1 MKSIIKRAIA
11 VLLIFTVVLLASC
24 SMDLSPVKAAEIGG
38 NADLDGYGAY
48 ISNDE
53 LGEIVSYGGY
63 ISKTEYASMLNDN
76 SVGASYNPSFAG
88 CYDTNGYQIYVRR
101 AMAGQYVGEAALLIS
116 VNGSRAYCIEPGEAL
131 NAYSNLTE
139 TTSSGVWASLS
150 GNQQQ
155 AINTALC
162 YGREGNFSNIKG
174 SSSINS
180 DQCYIA
186 TQLIIWEIVNGERSA
201 AAPFSLNGNGYLSMY
216 CADGYN
222 GNIAN
227 AYHKIENAM
236 AAAQTVPSFAT
247 KTASDAPLYTLNATY
262 NNVKRTWSYTP
273 LTLTDSNS
281 VMAQFAGFNNKTIDV
296 GNATVTV
303 SVSENKITLTPSAGK
318 LNASGR
324 TVSFSATK
332 TGIPSS
338 NEAKLI
344 AYASSYQDV
353 VSGGSASAPTAYFSV
368 NVNIKQNAKLD
379 YDFHVRKVIGTQNE
393 YDTCQE
399 DVIEGVASTAE
410 NLKGWYFRVEV
421 SNVSTFY
428 RYYNV
433 KSFVLGPTD
442 EAGRTQTVAEYVM
455 EHFDYSNVSTLVPT
469 GYYEVTEIGRKVGS
483 SYIMPDFYAP
493 DRTTHSFLFDP
504 GSNSQDKPVISEC
517 YYTNI
522 FSITLEI
529 IKTTDDGSTPENYYF
544 TVTNQETGTTYT
556 AHVNRNGTFCPLNQ
570 TRAADGRTYLTLPE
584 GRYTLTEL
592 GLKQSGVGYAIP
604 YRFAEPLPV
613 EFEITPDAY
622 KQALES
628 GYQAV
633 TVKVDNKCE
642 GKIKLRKTEEGNEQS
657 VAGATYGLFSD
668 DQCLNLIYQFPQ
680 TDSKGETVT
689 EDKYPCGEQYY
700 VKEIEAPQGYALSD
714 TVYPVIIDPKN
725 EVEIV
730 YELPVTDE
738 KANNPVEI
746 RKTDITGTKELAGA
760 VLEVRAYNG
769 ALISSWV
776 SNGSAHVIADVQPGT
791 YTLTEKSPANGYVT
805 AESIQFTVKGDGTT
819 TKVAMKDAPTRIQ
832 INKVDEKGNALK
844 GVQLQVLD
852 NTGKVVIP
860 TWTTNG
866 SPYEITGK
874 LIVGAK
880 YKLHEVST
888 LLEYNISR
896 DVSFTVKDTPDVQT
910 VKMINRKKTGQ
921 IVINKF
927 DGSGQPIVGAQWK
940 VYRKDNS
947 ELKFYRVSE
956 GYFTYSES
964 GTVTTLSTA
973 NISLTAVNMP
983 LGEYYLVEE
992 IPPSGKMSY
1001 GRKIPFTIAPD
1012 NTETLN
1018 LTINVKDNNIIIPNT
1033 GSNGRDLY
1041 NAVGLFLFTA
1051 ALAVFIYHKKNKI
1064 YQSRTR

>member
-1 MKSIIKRAIA
+1 MKGNDHET
-11 VLLIFTVVLLASC
+11 LL
-24 SMDLSPVKAAEIGG
+24 P
-38 NADLDGYGAY
+38 
-48 ISNDE
+48 
-53 LGEIVSYGGY
+53 
-63 ISKTEYASMLNDN
+63 
-76 SVGASYNPSFAG
+76 
-88 CYDTNGYQIYVRR
+88 
-101 AMAGQYVGEAALLIS
+101 
-116 VNGSRAYCIEPGEAL
+116 
-131 NAYSNLTE
+131 
-139 TTSSGVWASLS
+139 
-150 GNQQQ
+150 
-155 AINTALC
+155 
-162 YGREGNFSNIKG
+162 
-174 SSSINS
+174 
-180 DQCYIA
+180 
-186 TQLIIWEIVNGERSA
+186 
-201 AAPFSLNGNGYLSMY
+201 
-216 CADGYN
+216 
-222 GNIAN
+222 
-227 AYHKIENAM
+227 
-236 AAAQTVPSFAT
+236 
-247 KTASDAPLYTLNATY
+247 
-262 NNVKRTWSYTP
+262 
-273 LTLTDSNS
+273 
-281 VMAQFAGFNNKTIDV
+281 
-296 GNATVTV
+296 
-303 SVSENKITLTPSAGK
+303 
-318 LNASGR
+318 
-324 TVSFSATK
+324 
-332 TGIPSS
+332 
-338 NEAKLI
+338 
-344 AYASSYQDV
+344 
-353 VSGGSASAPTAYFSV
+353 
-368 NVNIKQNAKLD
+368 
-379 YDFHVRKVIGTQNE
+379 
-393 YDTCQE
+393 
-399 DVIEGVASTAE
+399 
-410 NLKGWYFRVEV
+410 
-421 SNVSTFY
+421 
-428 RYYNV
+428 
-433 KSFVLGPTD
+433 
-442 EAGRTQTVAEYVM
+442 
-455 EHFDYSNVSTLVPT
+455 
-469 GYYEVTEIGRKVGS
+469 
-483 SYIMPDFYAP
+483 
-493 DRTTHSFLFDP
+493 
-504 GSNSQDKPVISEC
+504 
-517 YYTNI
+517 
-522 FSITLEI
+522 
-529 IKTTDDGSTPENYYF
+529 
-544 TVTNQETGTTYT
+544 
-556 AHVNRNGTFCPLNQ
+556 
-570 TRAADGRTYLTLPE
+570 
-584 GRYTLTEL
+584 
-592 GLKQSGVGYAIP
+592 
-604 YRFAEPLPV
+604 
-613 EFEITPDAY
+613 
-622 KQALES
+622 
-628 GYQAV
+628 
-633 TVKVDNKCE
+633 
-642 GKIKLRKTEEGNEQS
+642 
-657 VAGATYGLFSD
+657 
-668 DQCLNLIYQFPQ
+668 
-680 TDSKGETVT
+680 
-689 EDKYPCGEQYY
+689 YPCGEQYY

-1033 GSNGRDLY
+1033 GSNGRVLY
-1041 NAVGLFLFTA
+1041 NAVGLFSFTA
-1051 ALAVFIYHKKNKI
+1051 ALAVLIYHKKNKI